1 MLWSG
6 WRGAAYSMSKKLL
19 SSLLPFWRDW
29 FLDIFFKKFLLPS
42 TMVLFFHSFGGGWCF
57 ILVLLDH
64 PSFVCHSNLFQ
75 STIHYRSLLP
85 YFEGGG
91 QLGLGLFPCRILH
104 CPHWFLAGGID
115 SIYLL
120 KKSPL
125 SSIIVLPTVL
135 LRRLNS
141 LLLSKYYP
149 SILWWGGF
157 ACFLALLPYPPWFP
171 LWGVAVSINSQT
183 LLYHPSLPYHI
194 ILWRGAQL
202 GLFPPQM
209 LFYPHSFPLSSLT
222 LLHFSLKVLISIPF
236 QK

>member
-1 MLWSG
+1 MLWRG

-29 FLDIFFKKFLLPS
+29 FLDVFFKKFLLPS
-42 TMVLFFHSFGGGWCF
+42 TMVLFFHSFGEGWCF

-64 PSFVCHSNLFQ
+64 PSFVCHSILFQ

-120 KKSPL
+120 K
-125 SSIIVLPTVL
+125 
-135 LRRLNS
+135 S
-141 LLLSKYYP
+141 LL
-149 SILWWGGF
+149 
-157 ACFLALLPYPPWFP
+157 C
-171 LWGVAVSINSQT
+171 
-183 LLYHPSLPYHI
+183 HPSLFSRLYFWGDWVPYFFQNT
-194 ILWRGAQL
+194 ILA
-202 GLFPPQM
+202 
-209 LFYPHSFPLSSLT
+209 SFDGVALPTSLHYSPT
-222 LLHFSLKVLISIPF
+222 LLDFLSEGLLSL
-236 QK
+236 